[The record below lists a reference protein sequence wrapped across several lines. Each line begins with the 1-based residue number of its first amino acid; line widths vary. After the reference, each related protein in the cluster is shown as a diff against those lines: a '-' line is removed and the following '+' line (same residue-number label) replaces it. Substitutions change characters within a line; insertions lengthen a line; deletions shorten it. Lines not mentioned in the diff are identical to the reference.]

1 MDMDMDYVRLL
12 EKKVDDL
19 TDRVSVL
26 QMKVDVLSDSNF
38 KLQEENKRL
47 DTFQDWFGF
56 FFFVLVIALGFLIF
70 LYGYPMY
77 KDWSRFDGLMDSI
90 ENLLGSYSN

>member
-1 MDMDMDYVRLL
+1 MDLDYVRLL

-19 TDRVSVL
+19 TDNVSVL
-26 QMKVDVLSDSNF
+26 QKKVDVLSDSNL
-38 KLQEENKRL
+38 KLQEENKHL
-47 DTFQDWFGF
+47 DSFQGWLGF
-56 FFFVLVIALGFLIF
+56 FFFVLVIAVAFLIF

-90 ENLLGSYSN
+90 ENLLGSYSNYF